1 MRAQCVFEDAATRC
15 ASGELLLN
23 LSPEE
28 LETEKRMRS
37 KMIEVSGVKPRDR
50 GHEIMQIS
58 GPECRFPR
66 EVAKRIQAAT
76 FTGKGD
82 SEVVVSLY
90 GEYYNKLGNAT
101 SRAKSYAETREAVMN
116 DRYSGPVYQ
125 LLETVTC
132 NSKLY
137 WLCWPCVCCV
147 LIGAKECGF
156 GDSNQYADTPA
167 EVTWR
172 GVDPDDARRAKGLH
186 SNCVAPAD
194 GALPQ
199 AQEMSRD

>member
-1 MRAQCVFEDAATRC
+1 
-15 ASGELLLN
+15 
-23 LSPEE
+23 
-28 LETEKRMRS
+28 
-37 KMIEVSGVKPRDR
+37 
-50 GHEIMQIS
+50 MQIS

-90 GEYYNKLGNAT
+90 EEYYNKLLNAS
-101 SRAKSYAETREAVMN
+101 SRAQSYATTR
-116 DRYSGPVYQ
+116 DRVKQNIYSGPASV
-125 LLETVTC
+125 LLEKMTC
-132 NSKLY
+132 NGCCY
-137 WLCWPCVCCV
+137 CPCCPCVCCV
-147 LIGAKECGF
+147 LIGVKEYGF

-172 GVDPDDARRAKGLH
+172 GVDPD
-186 SNCVAPAD
+186 

>member
-1 MRAQCVFEDAATRC
+1 
-15 ASGELLLN
+15 
-23 LSPEE
+23 
-28 LETEKRMRS
+28 
-37 KMIEVSGVKPRDR
+37 
-50 GHEIMQIS
+50 MQIS

-90 GEYYNKLGNAT
+90 EEYYNKLLNASSRAQSYAT
-101 SRAKSYAETREAVMN
+101 SLWSPWCPSNVPEQY
-116 DRYSGPVYQ
+116 YIGPAHE
-125 LLETVTC
+125 LLETMTC
-132 NSKLY
+132 NGY
-137 WLCWPCVCCV
+137 CYYPCCPCVCCV

-172 GVDPDDARRAKGLH
+172 GVDPDDARRAKGLR